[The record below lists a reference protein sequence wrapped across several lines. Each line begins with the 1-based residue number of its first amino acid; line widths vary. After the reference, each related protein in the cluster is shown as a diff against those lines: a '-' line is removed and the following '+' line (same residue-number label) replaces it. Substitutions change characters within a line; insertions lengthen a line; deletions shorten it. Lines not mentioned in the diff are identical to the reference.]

1 MAKYNVMINR
11 TRTIEES
18 VEIEVSAKDEGAAQE
33 KAEKRVDKAN
43 KDNKEETLEMAEAVR
58 SKLDHMIAEL
68 LASRRSV
75 LFG

>member
-43 KDNKEETLEMAEAVR
+43 KDNKEDRVFDWEET
-58 SKLDHMIAEL
+58 
-68 LASRRSV
+68 SREDSYEYEV
-75 LFG
+75 SES